1 MYNDRNNKNEIDRKE
16 LMNFE
21 QARFNMVEQ
30 QVRPWD
36 VLDPNVLAV
45 MSEVPRENFVPSKYK
60 NIAYMDCGVPIGTN
74 QEMLKPVLVG
84 RLLQA
89 LNIRPDEIVLEIGT
103 GTGYL
108 TACLA
113 KLASYVYSVDIDA
126 DFLPQAQKNLT
137 SLEIDNVTLETGDAA
152 KGWAERPEY
161 DVIVVTGSMPTVPDN
176 YKDSLEIGG
185 RLFIVTGN
193 APAMDAKLITRV
205 SEDDWSEEN
214 ILETDIPALDNS
226 ALDKAFEF

>member
-1 MYNDRNNKNEIDRKE
+1 
-16 LMNFE
+16 MNFE

-36 VLDPNVLAV
+36 VLDADVLTV
-45 MSEVPRENFVPSKYK
+45 MSEVPRENFVPVAYK
-60 NIAYMDCGVPIGTN
+60 NTAYTDYAVPIGNN

-89 LNIRPDEIVLEIGT
+89 LHLQPDEIVLEIGT

-113 KLASYVYSVDIDA
+113 KLASYVYSVDINA
-126 DFLPQAQKNLT
+126 DFIPEAQKNLT
-137 SLEIDNVTLETGDAA
+137 SLGIDNVTLQTGDAA
-152 KGWAERPEY
+152 KGWAERPQY
-161 DVIVVTGSMPTVPDN
+161 DAIVITGSMPEVPQA

-185 RLFIVTGN
+185 RLFVVSGQS
-193 APAMDAKLITRV
+193 PAMHAKLITRV
-205 SEDDWSEEN
+205 SSTNWSEEN
-214 ILETDIPALDNS
+214 ILETDLPALENS
-226 ALDKAFEF
+226 QPEPEFSF

>member
-1 MYNDRNNKNEIDRKE
+1 M
-16 LMNFE
+16 MNFE

-36 VLDPNVLAV
+36 VLDANVLAV
-45 MSEVPRENFVPSKYK
+45 MSEVPRENFVPPQYK
-60 NIAYMDCGVPIGTN
+60 NTAYTDYAAPIGHH

-89 LNIRPDEIVLEIGT
+89 LNLQSNEIVLEVGT

-113 KLASYVYSVDIDA
+113 KLASYVYSVEIVPEFNPIA
-126 DFLPQAQKNLT
+126 SKNLT
-137 SLEIDNVTLETGDAA
+137 SLNIENVTLETGDAS

-161 DVIVVTGSMPTVPDN
+161 DVIVITASMPEVPEC
-176 YKDSLEIGG
+176 YKNALEVGG
-185 RLFIVTGN
+185 RLFVVSGKS
-193 APAMDAKLITRV
+193 PVMHAKLITRV
-205 SEDDWSEEN
+205 SENDWSEEN
-214 ILETDIPALDNS
+214 VLETDVAPLQNS
-226 ALDKAFEF
+226 QKEPEFSF